1 MDVDIARFA
10 RLAQNAAIVS
20 DFEGDVGKGFA
31 NAITAGAKFVGGE
44 GGNLGGG
51 FSHAVG

>member
-20 DFEGDVGKGFA
+20 DFDADVGKGFA
-31 NAITAGAKFVGGE
+31 DAIAAGAEFVGGE
-44 GGNLGGG
+44 GGDLGGG